1 MEQKTFT
8 GPTLEEARK
17 AKERWLSAHKVA
29 VRKETTA
36 TLSKPNGG
44 FTPIAQGTVT
54 DVAICIEYEDLS

>member
-8 GPTLEEARK
+8 DPTLEEARK

-36 TLSKPNGG
+36 TLSNPMDGLL
-44 FTPIAQGTVT
+44 P
-54 DVAICIEYEDLS
+54 

>member
-29 VRKETTA
+29 VRKENHCDIKQTQWTIY
-36 TLSKPNGG
+36 SHSSRHSHG
-44 FTPIAQGTVT
+44 
-54 DVAICIEYEDLS
+54 CCDLY

>member
-36 TLSKPNGG
+36 TLSKPNGR
-44 FTPIAQGTVT
+44 FTLIAQGAQSRMLRSV
-54 DVAICIEYEDLS
+54 LSMKT